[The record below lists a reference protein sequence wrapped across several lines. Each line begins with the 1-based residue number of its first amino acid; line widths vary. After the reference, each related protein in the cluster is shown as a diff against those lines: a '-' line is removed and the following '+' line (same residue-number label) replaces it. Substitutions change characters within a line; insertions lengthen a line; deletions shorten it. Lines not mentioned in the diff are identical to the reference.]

1 MNENSTQRCLIQN
14 CENPPSKRGICG
26 THYNAFLAEKNKQPK
41 SKQAE
46 FERLAVEK
54 GLIKPAEVGG
64 RPRIENPFAAITKEI
79 SQDPVVD
86 AAIAKANALGA
97 IDAKKKPKAKK

>member
-1 MNENSTQRCLIQN
+1 MNENSTHRCLIPN

-41 SKQAE
+41 SKRAE

-54 GLIKPAEVGG
+54 GLLKPAELGG
-64 RPRIENPFAAITKEI
+64 RPRADNPFAAVTTEL
-79 SQDPVVD
+79 SREPAVD
-86 AAIAKANALGA
+86 DAVEKLNAMGA
-97 IDAKKKPKAKK
+97 EDAKNKRNTKK